1 MFEATGAV
9 GANAAAAASQAVR
22 TPTARRIAHTPSPVP
37 QKLELVETK
46 GNKKTKKKKE
56 KQFEKCREFGM
67 KIHISYFLL
76 PGTEF
81 SFPSVVLPNLSTKKL
96 GRDTERR
103 KVQRQR
109 GSGRAGRTESLEAGQ
124 GEAAEHGGWSQET
137 GCWHCPSSSSV
148 AARAAFFHVFYLL
161 SFACFVRTAA
171 CFQPG
176 TASGAAAP
184 CGNTRSGC

>member
-9 GANAAAAASQAVR
+9 GANAAAAASQAVT

-46 GNKKTKKKKE
+46 VNKTTKKKKE
-56 KQFEKCREFGM
+56 KQFENCREFGM

-96 GRDTERR
+96 GREIQRDGRYNASGVRGGREGRR
-103 KVQRQR
+103 AWKLA
-109 GSGRAGRTESLEAGQ
+109 RARLRSTAG
-124 GEAAEHGGWSQET
+124 GLKKPAVGTAHRRAPLRLVP
-137 GCWHCPSSSSV
+137 PSSTFSI
-148 AARAAFFHVFYLL
+148 F
-161 SFACFVRTAA
+161 
-171 CFQPG
+171 
-176 TASGAAAP
+176 
-184 CGNTRSGC
+184 